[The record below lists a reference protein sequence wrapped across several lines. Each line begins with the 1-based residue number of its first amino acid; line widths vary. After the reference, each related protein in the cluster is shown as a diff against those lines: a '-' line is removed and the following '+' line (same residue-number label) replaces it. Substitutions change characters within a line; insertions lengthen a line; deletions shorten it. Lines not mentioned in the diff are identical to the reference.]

1 MTTSAHPTLAGRAV
15 QAGLTLVE
23 LMVAMA
29 LGLIVAGGVVAIFNS
44 TSSSNRA
51 QTQLA
56 RLQEEG
62 RFAVTRLKQDLS
74 MANGQ
79 YCTNSGGVAKPAAA
93 SQLYLDGLRAPVV
106 YAKNVTTAIGDITT
120 AFGTTSGTNTYP
132 AQPTAQ
138 YSMPSYMF
146 MRGYDCGLTSTTCK
160 PIDPNSVLNVATGVP
175 AMAKTVGSRVIGT
188 DVITVRYVNADRGWA
203 IGAGGTSIATAA
215 SSGSAIASIT
225 IAQATSSEPPP
236 ADFASGDMAML
247 ADCSNAQVF
256 AVTKSGAATLTP
268 TSANNF
274 AAPAPQQPLS
284 APKLF
289 DFNRDFQTVTYW
301 LKVVDNGNGQT
312 TGALMR
318 RVNGGPFKADGTTAN
333 PGGTEDELVRG
344 VERLDFRYGIQ
355 DVDGKVRYVTADV
368 VDAATGITCPPGE
381 VNKITTAGCLW
392 RAVSSVEINMV
403 IDGQIPLYTLT
414 ANDLAYTYGIDGKTT
429 PAAPSA
435 HGIKPSDQGFV
446 DPMLRREF
454 TAVVAVRNFNP

>member
-1 MTTSAHPTLAGRAV
+1 MTTSAHPTVAGRAV

-62 RFAVTRLKQDLS
+62 RFAVTRLKQDLG

-79 YCTNSGGVAKPAAA
+79 YCTNSGGVAKPAVA
-93 SQLYLDGLRAPVV
+93 SQVYLDGLRAPVV
-106 YAKNVTTAIGDITT
+106 YAKNVTAAIGDMTT
-120 AFGTTSGTNTYP
+120 GFNATSGTNTYP

-138 YSMPSYMF
+138 YSMPSYLF
-146 MRGYDCGLTSTTCK
+146 MRGYDCGLTSASCK
-160 PIDPNSVLNVATGVP
+160 PIDPNSVLSVGTGIP
-175 AMAKTVGSRVIGT
+175 AMGKLVGNRVIGT

-215 SSGSAIASIT
+215 STGSAIASIT

-236 ADFASGDMAML
+236 TDFVSGDLAML

-268 TSANNF
+268 ASASNF

-318 RVNGGPFKADGTTAN
+318 RVNGGPFKPDGTTAN

-381 VNKITTAGCLW
+381 VNKITSAGCLW

-414 ANDLAYTYGIDGKTT
+414 APDLAYTYGIDGKTT

>member
-1 MTTSAHPTLAGRAV
+1 MTTIAYPTFRGRLAQG
-15 QAGLTLVE
+15 GLTLVE

-29 LGLIVAGGVVAIFNS
+29 LGLIVAGGVVAIFSS

-93 SQLYLDGLRAPVV
+93 SQVYLDGLRSPIV
-106 YAKNVTTAIGDITT
+106 YAKDVTGAMSDLTT
-120 AFGTTSGTNTYP
+120 PWGATSGSNTYP
-132 AQPTAQ
+132 ARPSAQ

-146 MRGYDCGLTSTTCK
+146 MRGYDCGLTSTSCK
-160 PIDPNSVLNVATGVP
+160 PTDPNGLVAGIP
-175 AMAKTVGSRVIGT
+175 AMGTTIGSRVKGT

-203 IGAGGTSIATAA
+203 IGSGGTTIATAA
-215 SSGSAIASIT
+215 STGAAITSIT
-225 IAQATSSEPPP
+225 IAPASSSEPP
-236 ADFASGDMAML
+236 ATDFTAGDMAML

-256 AVTKSGAATLTP
+256 AVTKSGAATLVPDST
-268 TSANNF
+268 NNW

-289 DFNRDFQTVTYW
+289 DFNRDFQTVTYYV
-301 LKVVDNGNGQT
+301 KVVDNGNGQT
-312 TGALMR
+312 TGALVR
-318 RVNGGPFKADGTTAN
+318 RVNGGAAK
-333 PGGTEDELVRG
+333 PGGSEDELVRG
-344 VERLDFRYGIQ
+344 VERLDFRYGVQ
-355 DVDGKVRYVTADV
+355 DVDGKIRYLTAGD
-368 VDAATGITCPPGE
+368 VDAATGINCPPGE
-381 VNKITTAGCLW
+381 VNRITTVGCLW
-392 RAVSSVEINMV
+392 RAVTSIEMNLV

-414 ANDLAYTYGIDGKTT
+414 PNELAYTYGIDGKTT
-429 PAAPSA
+429 PTAPSG
-435 HGIKPSDQGFV
+435 HPIKPSDQGFV

-454 TAVVAVRNFNP
+454 TALVSVRNFNP